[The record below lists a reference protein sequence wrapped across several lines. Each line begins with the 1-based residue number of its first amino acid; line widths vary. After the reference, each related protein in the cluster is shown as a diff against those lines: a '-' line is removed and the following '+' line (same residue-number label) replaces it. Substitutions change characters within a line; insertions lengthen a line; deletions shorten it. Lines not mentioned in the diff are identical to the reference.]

1 MALVGVFSTYCGGRG
16 MTITPEQRTYARLA
30 GIMFLLNYVVQGLGD
45 SVTILARRG
54 ETFAETARWAAE
66 SQQLYRIS
74 LLEVAAAWI
83 VIGILAFA
91 LYAVLEPV
99 NKRLA
104 QLALVLRLGAS
115 FVGASSVMF
124 RMAEARLYKASATE
138 GLFTTEQLRTLVTVS
153 LRSAGVGV
161 EIAWMFMG
169 AGSLLFF
176 LLFWRSRYLPRALA
190 GLGVF
195 GSGLVVVMAATM
207 FVIPERIN
215 ELKLVGVP
223 MFLAEVATAVWLLTK
238 GLQPRATAEARA

>member
-1 MALVGVFSTYCGGRG
+1 
-16 MTITPEQRTYARLA
+16 MTITPEQRNYARLA
-30 GIMFLLNYVVQGLGD
+30 GIMFLANYVLQGLGD
-45 SVTILARRG
+45 FPTILARRG
-54 ETFAETARWAAE
+54 ETFAQTARWAAE
-66 SQQLYRIS
+66 SQLLYGVS

-91 LYAVLEPV
+91 LYVVLEPV

-115 FVGASSVMF
+115 FVGASSVML
-124 RMAEARLYKASATE
+124 RMMQARLYKASATE

-153 LRSAGVGV
+153 VRSFSAGVEV
-161 EIAWMFMG
+161 AWMFMG

-176 LLFWRSRYLPRALA
+176 LLFWRSHYLPRALA

-195 GSGLVVVMAATM
+195 GSGMVVVMAATM
-207 FVIPERIN
+207 FVFPERTN

-223 MFLAEVATAVWLLTK
+223 MFLVEVATALWLLIK
-238 GLQPRATAEARA
+238 GLQPRAAAEARA